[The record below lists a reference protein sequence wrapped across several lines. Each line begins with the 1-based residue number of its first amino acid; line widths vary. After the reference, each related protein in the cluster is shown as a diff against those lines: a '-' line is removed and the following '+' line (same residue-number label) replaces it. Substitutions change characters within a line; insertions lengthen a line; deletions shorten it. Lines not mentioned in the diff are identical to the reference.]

1 MACDNSREDAVY
13 RSTVVA
19 LEGDAP
25 SPPGG
30 LFCVVKNKVSRCMN
44 LKTLHRRLPCLTWV
58 RSYNMECLL
67 GDLVAGFT
75 VGLMIIPQALA
86 YGIVAGLTPSDGLY
100 SAFIPSFVYFLL
112 GSTMEM
118 NIGPTAIMALMT
130 YQYSS
135 SGGADYAVLLCF
147 MSGIIELVSGIINL
161 GFLINFISQPVISG
175 FTSAAAITI
184 ASSQLKSLFGQD
196 IKTNGLVDTWIK
208 VFSNLQEVRWQDLT
222 LGLACIVVLLFLKEV
237 RSIRW
242 PCIDQNSLGLGQRI
256 LRRTVF
262 YLSVGRNA
270 LVVIIA
276 TIIAYCLDGENQ
288 PFTITGYVE
297 PGIPHASLPPFT
309 SESNNQTIPFTEII
323 SDIGIGVVMVPFIAI
338 LDHIAIV
345 SAFAKG
351 RTFDATQEII
361 TLGIANI
368 AGSFFGSMPTT
379 GSLSRSAVNLNSG
392 VRTPAGG
399 LVTGVMV
406 LLALALLTPCFTF
419 IPKSTLASV
428 IMCAVVHLIDYEI
441 LMPLWRSK
449 KIDLLP
455 LSVTFLA
462 CLLWGLEWGI
472 LLGIAVNLSML
483 LFSIATPSVKVA
495 LIPPGKQHAGY
506 VMVTPSHGISYPS
519 TSHIRATIR
528 KAGLKQ
534 AGGSLPVVIDC
545 TFIDTADYTSAKG
558 IKGMVEDFQLRGQT
572 LILVGVKPKVL
583 SVIGALHEG
592 VTVCS
597 GFHMLPEALADGEAE
612 VGLDTVNGDGGGGG
626 GGGGELV
633 VSTLISTP
641 TSDTSDA
648 ANPLLTTTSFLDEK

>member
-1 MACDNSREDAVY
+1 MDCDNINREDAVY

-30 LFCVVKNKVSRCMN
+30 LCHFLRSKTGRCLSR
-44 LKTLHRRLPCLTWV
+44 KTLHRRLPCLTWL
-58 RSYNMECLL
+58 RSYNVECLM

-86 YGIVAGLTPSDGLY
+86 YGIVAGLSPSDGLY
-100 SAFIPSFVYFLL
+100 SAFMGCFVYFLL
-112 GSTMEM
+112 GSTLEM

-135 SGGADYAVLLCF
+135 GGSAYAVLLCF
-147 MSGIIELVSGIINL
+147 ISGIIELLAGVINL

-184 ASSQLKSLFGQD
+184 ASSQLKALFGLSL
-196 IKTNGLVDTWIK
+196 KTKGLVDTWVK
-208 VFSNLQEVRWQDLT
+208 VFSNIQEFRWQDLT
-222 LGLACIVVLLFLKEV
+222 LGVVCIVLLLILKEV

-242 PCIDQNSLGLGQRI
+242 PCLDPSSRNLGQRVLKKVI
-256 LRRTVF
+256 F

-276 TIIAYCLDGENQ
+276 SVIAYSLDSDQ

-297 PGIPHASLPPFT
+297 PGIPSPSLPPF
-309 SESNNQTIPFTEII
+309 STINPSTNETVTFLEIMN
-323 SDIGIGVVMVPFIAI
+323 DIGIGVVMVPFIAV

-345 SAFAKG
+345 SAFSKG

-361 TLGIANI
+361 TLGIATL
-368 AGSFFGSMPTT
+368 AGSFFGSMPIT
-379 GSLSRSAVNLNSG
+379 GSLSRSAVNLSSG

-406 LLALALLTPCFTF
+406 LLALAFLTPAFRY
-419 IPKSTLASV
+419 IPKSTLAAV
-428 IMCAVVHLIDYEI
+428 IMCAVIHLIDYSVV
-441 LMPLWRSK
+441 LPLWRSK
-449 KIDLLP
+449 KVDLIP
-455 LSVTFLA
+455 FSVTFVA
-462 CLLWGLEWGI
+462 CLMWGLEWGI
-472 LLGIAVNLSML
+472 LLGIVVNLSML

-495 LIPPGKQHAGY
+495 LVPPGKQHAGY
-506 VMVTPSHGISYPS
+506 VLVTPAHGISYPS
-519 TSHIRATIR
+519 TSHIRAAIR

-545 TFIDTADYTSAKG
+545 TFIDMADYTSAKG
-558 IKGMVEDFQLRGQT
+558 IKGLVDDFQLRGQT
-572 LILVGVKPKVL
+572 LVFLCMKPRVL
-583 SVIGALHEG
+583 QTVAALHEG
-592 VTVCS
+592 ITVCS
-597 GFHMLPEALADGEAE
+597 SLDALPEALADGETE
-612 VGLDTVNGDGGGGG
+612 VGIETVNGDALHSGGD
-626 GGGGELV
+626 LV
-633 VSTLISTP
+633 VSTMISTP

-648 ANPLLTTTSFLDEK
+648 ANPLLTTTTFLDEK

>member
-1 MACDNSREDAVY
+1 MYYTSIYITCEDAVY

-30 LFCVVKNKVSRCMN
+30 VLYFLRNKAGRCLSR
-44 LKTLHRRLPCLTWV
+44 KTLHRRLPCLTWL
-58 RSYNMECLL
+58 RSYNAECLL

-86 YGIVAGLTPSDGLY
+86 YGIVAGLSPSDGLY
-100 SAFIPSFVYFLL
+100 SAFIPCFVYFLL

-130 YQYSS
+130 QQYTS
-135 SGGADYAVLLCF
+135 SGGSAYAVLLCF
-147 MSGIIELVSGIINL
+147 TSGIIEFVAGIINL

-184 ASSQLKSLFGQD
+184 ASSQLKALFGLSL
-196 IKTNGLVDTWIK
+196 KTKGLVDIWVK
-208 VFSNLQEVRWQDLT
+208 VFSNIKDFRWQDLT
-222 LGLACIVVLLFLKEV
+222 LGLVCIVLLLLLKEV

-242 PCIDQNSLGLGQRI
+242 PCLDHSSRGLGQR
-256 LRRTVF
+256 L
-262 YLSVGRNA
+262 GRNA

-276 TIIAYCLDGENQ
+276 SVIAYSLDGDDQ
-288 PFTITGYVE
+288 PFTITGHVE
-297 PGIPHASLPPFT
+297 PGIPKASLPPFST
-309 SESNNQTIPFTEII
+309 FNTNTNETVPFPEIMN
-323 SDIGIGVVMVPFIAI
+323 DIGIGVVMVPFIAI

-361 TLGIANI
+361 TLGIANLV
-368 AGSFFGSMPTT
+368 GSFFGSMPTT
-379 GSLSRSAVNLNSG
+379 GSLSRSAVNLSSG

-406 LLALALLTPCFTF
+406 LLALAFLTPAFRY
-419 IPKSTLASV
+419 IPKSTLAAV
-428 IMCAVVHLIDYEI
+428 IICAVIHLIDYSI
-441 LMPLWRSK
+441 VMPLWRSK
-449 KIDLLP
+449 KIDLVP
-455 LSVTFLA
+455 LLVTFVA
-462 CLLWGLEWGI
+462 CLMWGLEWGI
-472 LLGIAVNLSML
+472 LLGIGLNLSLL

-495 LIPPGKQHAGY
+495 LVPPGKQHGGY
-506 VMVTPSHGISYPS
+506 VLVTPAHGVSYPS

-572 LILVGVKPKVL
+572 LVFLCMKPRVL
-583 SVIGALHEG
+583 QTVAALHDG
-592 VTVCS
+592 ITVCS
-597 GFHMLPEALADGEAE
+597 SFDALPEALADGETE
-612 VGLDTVNGDGGGGG
+612 VGIETVNGDTLHPAGD
-626 GGGGELV
+626 LV
-633 VSTLISTP
+633 VSTMISTP

-648 ANPLLTTTSFLDEK
+648 ANPLLTTTTFLDEK

>member
-1 MACDNSREDAVY
+1 MDCDNINREDAVY

-30 LFCVVKNKVSRCMN
+30 VFYFLRNKAGRCLSR
-44 LKTLHRRLPCLTWV
+44 KTLHRRLPCLTWL
-58 RSYNMECLL
+58 RSYNAECLM

-86 YGIVAGLTPSDGLY
+86 YGIVAGLSPSDGLY
-100 SAFIPSFVYFLL
+100 SAFMGCFVYFLL

-135 SGGADYAVLLCF
+135 GGSDYAVLLCF
-147 MSGIIELVSGIINL
+147 ISGIIETLAGIINL

-184 ASSQLKSLFGQD
+184 ASSQLKPLFGLSL
-196 IKTNGLVDTWIK
+196 KTRGLVDTWVK
-208 VFSNLQEVRWQDLT
+208 VFSNIKDFRWQDLT
-222 LGLACIVVLLFLKEV
+222 LGLICIVLLLILKEV

-242 PCIDQNSLGLGQRI
+242 PCLDPSSRNVGQRI
-256 LRRTVF
+256 LKRAIF

-270 LVVIIA
+270 LIVIIA
-276 TIIAYCLDGENQ
+276 SIIAYALDGEDQ
-288 PFTITGYVE
+288 PFTITGHVE
-297 PGIPHASLPPFT
+297 PGIPKPSLPPFST
-309 SESNNQTIPFTEII
+309 VNPNTNETVTFPEIM
-323 SDIGIGVVMVPFIAI
+323 SDIGIGVVMVPFIAT

-361 TLGIANI
+361 TLGISTLC
-368 AGSFFGSMPTT
+368 GSFFGSMPIT
-379 GSLSRSAVNLNSG
+379 GSLSRSAVNLTSG

-406 LLALALLTPCFTF
+406 LLALAFLTPAFMY
-419 IPKSTLASV
+419 IPKATLAAV
-428 IMCAVVHLIDYEI
+428 IICAVIHLVDYSI
-441 LMPLWRSK
+441 VLPLWRSK
-449 KIDLLP
+449 KIDLIP
-455 LSVTFLA
+455 LLVTFVT
-462 CLLWGLEWGI
+462 CLMWGLEWGI
-472 LLGIAVNLSML
+472 LLGIVVNLSML

-495 LIPPGKQHAGY
+495 LIPPGKQHGGY
-506 VMVTPSHGISYPS
+506 VLVTPAHGISYPS
-519 TSHIRATIR
+519 TSHIRAAIR

-534 AGGSLPVVIDC
+534 AGGSVPVVIDC
-545 TFIDTADYTSAKG
+545 TFIDMADYTSAKG

-572 LILVGVKPKVL
+572 LIFLCMKPRVMQT
-583 SVIGALHEG
+583 VAALHDG
-592 VTVCS
+592 ITVCS
-597 GFHMLPEALADGEAE
+597 SLDALPEALADGETE
-612 VGLDTVNGDGGGGG
+612 VGMVETVNGDALHP
-626 GGGGELV
+626 GGELV
-633 VSTLISTP
+633 VSTMISTP

-648 ANPLLTTTSFLDEK
+648 ANPLLSTTTFLDEK

>member
-1 MACDNSREDAVY
+1 MECDNINREDAVY

-30 LFCVVKNKVSRCMN
+30 VFYFLRNKAGRCLSR
-44 LKTLHRRLPCLTWV
+44 KTLHRRLPCLTWL
-58 RSYNMECLL
+58 RSYNAECLL
-67 GDLVAGFT
+67 GDLVAGLT

-100 SAFIPSFVYFLL
+100 SAFIPCFVYFLL

-135 SGGADYAVLLCF
+135 SGGVVYAVLLCF
-147 MSGIIELVSGIINL
+147 TSGLIEFVSGVINL

-184 ASSQLKSLFGQD
+184 ASSQLKALFGLSL
-196 IKTNGLVDTWIK
+196 KTKGLVDTWVK
-208 VFSNLQEVRWQDLT
+208 VFSNIKDFRWQDLT
-222 LGLACIVVLLFLKEV
+222 LGLVCIVLLLLLKEV

-242 PCIDQNSLGLGQRI
+242 PCLDHSSRGLGQRVLKKVI
-256 LRRTVF
+256 F

-276 TIIAYCLDGENQ
+276 SVIAYSLDGDDQ
-288 PFTITGYVE
+288 PFTITGHVE
-297 PGIPHASLPPFT
+297 PGIPKASLPAFSTINTNTNETVPF
-309 SESNNQTIPFTEII
+309 PEIM

-361 TLGIANI
+361 TLGIANLV
-368 AGSFFGSMPTT
+368 GSFFGSMPTT
-379 GSLSRSAVNLNSG
+379 GSLSRSAVNLSSG

-406 LLALALLTPCFTF
+406 LLSLAFLTPAFRY
-419 IPKSTLASV
+419 IPKSTLAAV
-428 IMCAVVHLIDYEI
+428 IMCAVIHLIDYSI
-441 LMPLWRSK
+441 VMPLWRSK
-449 KIDLLP
+449 KIDLVP
-455 LSVTFLA
+455 LLVTFIA
-462 CLLWGLEWGI
+462 CLMWGLEWGI
-472 LLGIAVNLSML
+472 LLGIGLNLSML

-495 LIPPGKQHAGY
+495 LVPPGKQHGGY
-506 VMVTPSHGISYPS
+506 VLVTPAHGVSYPS

-572 LILVGVKPKVL
+572 LVFLCMKPRVL
-583 SVIGALHEG
+583 QTVAALHDG
-592 VTVCS
+592 ITVCS
-597 GFHMLPEALADGEAE
+597 SFDALPEALADGETE
-612 VGLDTVNGDGGGGG
+612 VGIETVNGDTLHPAGD
-626 GGGGELV
+626 LV
-633 VSTLISTP
+633 VSTMISTP

-648 ANPLLTTTSFLDEK
+648 ANPLLTTTTFLEEK

>member
-1 MACDNSREDAVY
+1 MECDNINREDAVY

-30 LFCVVKNKVSRCMN
+30 VLYFLRNKAGRCLSR
-44 LKTLHRRLPCLTWV
+44 KTLHRRLPCLTWL
-58 RSYNMECLL
+58 RSYNAECLL

-130 YQYSS
+130 YQYTS
-135 SGGADYAVLLCF
+135 SGGAPYAVLLCF
-147 MSGIIELVSGIINL
+147 TSGLIEFVSGVINL

-184 ASSQLKSLFGQD
+184 ASSQLKALFGLSL
-196 IKTNGLVDTWIK
+196 KTKGLVDTWVK
-208 VFSNLQEVRWQDLT
+208 VFSNIKDFRWQDLT
-222 LGLACIVVLLFLKEV
+222 LGLVCIVLLLLLKEV

-242 PCIDQNSLGLGQRI
+242 PCLDHSSRGLGQRVLKKVI
-256 LRRTVF
+256 F

-276 TIIAYCLDGENQ
+276 SVIAYSLDGDDQ
-288 PFTITGYVE
+288 PFTITGHVE
-297 PGIPHASLPPFT
+297 PGIPKASLPPF
-309 SESNNQTIPFTEII
+309 STINTNTNETVTFPEIM

-361 TLGIANI
+361 TLGIANLV
-368 AGSFFGSMPTT
+368 GSFFGSMPTT
-379 GSLSRSAVNLNSG
+379 GSLSRSAVNLTSG

-406 LLALALLTPCFTF
+406 LLALAFLTPAFTY
-419 IPKSTLASV
+419 IPKSTLAAV
-428 IMCAVVHLIDYEI
+428 IMCAVIHLIDYSI
-441 LMPLWRSK
+441 VMPLWRSK
-449 KIDLLP
+449 KIDLVP
-455 LSVTFLA
+455 LLVTFIG
-462 CLLWGLEWGI
+462 CLMWGLEWGI
-472 LLGIAVNLSML
+472 LLGIGLNLSML

-495 LIPPGKQHAGY
+495 LVPPGKQHSGY
-506 VMVTPSHGISYPS
+506 VLVTPAHGVSYPS

-572 LILVGVKPKVL
+572 LVFLCMKPRVL
-583 SVIGALHEG
+583 QTVAALHDG
-592 VTVCS
+592 ITVCS
-597 GFHMLPEALADGEAE
+597 SFDALPEALADGETE
-612 VGLDTVNGDGGGGG
+612 VGIETVNGDTLHPAGD
-626 GGGGELV
+626 LV
-633 VSTLISTP
+633 VSTMISTP

-648 ANPLLTTTSFLDEK
+648 ANPLLTTTTFLEEK